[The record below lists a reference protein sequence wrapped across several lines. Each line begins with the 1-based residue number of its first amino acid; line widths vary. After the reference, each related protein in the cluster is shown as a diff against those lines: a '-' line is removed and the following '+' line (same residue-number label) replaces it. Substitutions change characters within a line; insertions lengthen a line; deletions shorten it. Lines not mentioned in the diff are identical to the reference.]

1 MALHRSS
8 KFNAAD
14 GLFETEKTVTPIKEK
29 EQKSAEKRQK
39 TEKKAEETE
48 IAKSIEKSAEL
59 TEEATASPVEIP
71 LKTRELAPDYMVSI
85 SASKKSGLIDESPNL
100 APAPTPVADVFKEA
114 KEQAKAE
121 AEKDEPLK
129 RAKKKLSATAIMPRK
144 VPKKASES
152 VINRTYT
159 IDQGTYDLMSALV
172 RFMRDSKVKDE
183 ETGYLINE
191 SAFIRRAI
199 RTEMD
204 RVFDSND
211 EDFSD
216 SVRQYLDKPLKSSPS
231 KITY

>member
-14 GLFETEKTVTPIKEK
+14 GLFETEKPAAPETEK
-29 EQKSAEKRQK
+29 
-39 TEKKAEETE
+39 EKKAE
-48 IAKSIEKSAEL
+48 KKAEL
-59 TEEATASPVEIP
+59 QESNKVEENINKLTEDATKVATEMP

-85 SASKKSGLIDESPNL
+85 SASKKSGLVDESPNL

-114 KEQAKAE
+114 MEPAKGE
-121 AEKDEPLK
+121 AEKAEPVK

>member
-14 GLFETEKTVTPIKEK
+14 GLFETEKPAAPETEK
-29 EQKSAEKRQK
+29 
-39 TEKKAEETE
+39 EKKAE
-48 IAKSIEKSAEL
+48 KKAEL
-59 TEEATASPVEIP
+59 QESNKVEENLNKLTEDTTKAATEMP

-85 SASKKSGLIDESPNL
+85 SASKKSGLVDESPNL
-100 APAPTPVADVFKEA
+100 APAPTPGADVFKEA
-114 KEQAKAE
+114 MEPAKGE
-121 AEKDEPLK
+121 AEKAEPLK

>member
-14 GLFETEKTVTPIKEK
+14 GLFETEKPAAPVKKK
-29 EQKSAEKRQK
+29 EQ
-39 TEKKAEETE
+39 TIEKKAEEPSVDEKPEEKEQLIQETTE
-48 IAKSIEKSAEL
+48 GSIEKVPEKEAVVPETAVLAPLQKTDEL
-59 TEEATASPVEIP
+59 NDDSLI
-71 LKTRELAPDYMVSI
+71 TREKPVS
-85 SASKKSGLIDESPNL
+85 S
-100 APAPTPVADVFKEA
+100 
-114 KEQAKAE
+114 
-121 AEKDEPLK
+121 EKNEK
-129 RAKKKLSATAIMPRK
+129 TGKKLSATAIMPRK

-191 SAFIRRAI
+191 SSFIRRAI

-211 EDFSD
+211 EAFSD
-216 SVRQYLDKPLKSSPS
+216 SVRKYLDKPLKSSPS
-231 KITY
+231 RITY

>member
-14 GLFETEKTVTPIKEK
+14 GLFETEKPAVEIKK
-29 EQKSAEKRQK
+29 ETQKV
-39 TEKKAEETE
+39 EKKAEAPAVE
-48 IAKSIEKSAEL
+48 EK
-59 TEEATASPVEIP
+59 TEEASELTQETTNESNETTPKNTGIMADNAS
-71 LKTRELAPDYMVSI
+71 S
-85 SASKKSGLIDESPNL
+85 SASKKFNELNDASLKSTDFQIQLSNNE
-100 APAPTPVADVFKEA
+100 AAEAPVAP
-114 KEQAKAE
+114 
-121 AEKDEPLK
+121 EKS
-129 RAKKKLSATAIMPRK
+129 RRKLSATAIMPRK
-144 VPKKASES
+144 APKKASES

-191 SAFIRRAI
+191 SSFIRRAI

-211 EDFSD
+211 EAFSD
-216 SVRQYLDKPLKSSPS
+216 SVRKYLDKPLKSSPAR
-231 KITY
+231 ITY

>member
-14 GLFETEKTVTPIKEK
+14 GLFETEKPAIEIKK
-29 EQKSAEKRQK
+29 ETQKV
-39 TEKKAEETE
+39 EKKAE
-48 IAKSIEKSAEL
+48 APAVEKK
-59 TEEATASPVEIP
+59 TEEASGLTQETTNESTETMPENKGVEADNA
-71 LKTRELAPDYMVSI
+71 LS
-85 SASKKSGLIDESPNL
+85 SASQKSDELKDVSPKS
-100 APAPTPVADVFKEA
+100 ADIQITPAKETVEAPVAP
-114 KEQAKAE
+114 
-121 AEKDEPLK
+121 EKS
-129 RAKKKLSATAIMPRK
+129 RRKLSATAIMPRK
-144 VPKKASES
+144 APKKASES

-191 SAFIRRAI
+191 SSFIRRAI

-211 EDFSD
+211 EAFSD
-216 SVRQYLDKPLKSSPS
+216 SVRKYLDKPLKSSPAR
-231 KITY
+231 ITY

>member
-14 GLFETEKTVTPIKEK
+14 GLFETEKPAAPETEK
-29 EQKSAEKRQK
+29 
-39 TEKKAEETE
+39 EKKAEKKAELQESNKVEENINKLTE
-48 IAKSIEKSAEL
+48 DTTKSA
-59 TEEATASPVEIP
+59 TEIP

-85 SASKKSGLIDESPNL
+85 SASKKSGLVDESPNL

-114 KEQAKAE
+114 MEPAKGE
-121 AEKDEPLK
+121 AEKAEPVK

>member
-14 GLFETEKTVTPIKEK
+14 GLFETEKPAAPETEKEK
-29 EQKSAEKRQK
+29 KD
-39 TEKKAEETE
+39 KKKGELQENNKVEENLN
-48 IAKSIEKSAEL
+48 KL
-59 TEEATASPVEIP
+59 TEDTTKAATEMPI
-71 LKTRELAPDYMVSI
+71 KTRELAPDYMVSI
-85 SASKKSGLIDESPNL
+85 SASKKSGLVDESPNL

-114 KEQAKAE
+114 MDPAKGE
-121 AEKDEPLK
+121 AEKAEPLK

-211 EDFSD
+211 EDFSE

>member
-14 GLFETEKTVTPIKEK
+14 GLFETEKPAAPVKKKEQAIEKKVEEPAVEEKPEEK
-29 EQKSAEKRQK
+29 EQLIQET
-39 TEKKAEETE
+39 TEE
-48 IAKSIEKSAEL
+48 SIEKVPENKAVVTKTTVIIPPQKTGEL
-59 TEEATASPVEIP
+59 NVDSMIEPE
-71 LKTRELAPDYMVSI
+71 
-85 SASKKSGLIDESPNL
+85 
-100 APAPTPVADVFKEA
+100 TPVSH
-114 KEQAKAE
+114 
-121 AEKDEPLK
+121 EKNG
-129 RAKKKLSATAIMPRK
+129 KKLSATAIMPRK

-191 SAFIRRAI
+191 SSFIRRAI

-211 EDFSD
+211 EAFSD
-216 SVRQYLDKPLKSSPS
+216 SVRKYLDKPLKSSPS
-231 KITY
+231 RITY

>member
-14 GLFETEKTVTPIKEK
+14 GLFETEKPAAPETEK
-29 EQKSAEKRQK
+29 
-39 TEKKAEETE
+39 EKKAE
-48 IAKSIEKSAEL
+48 KKAEL
-59 TEEATASPVEIP
+59 QESNKVEENLDKLTEGTTKAATEMP
-71 LKTRELAPDYMVSI
+71 LKTRELAPDYMASI
-85 SASKKSGLIDESPNL
+85 SASKKSGLIDESSNL
-100 APAPTPVADVFKEA
+100 APAPAPTPVADVFKEA
-114 KEQAKAE
+114 TEPAKGE
-121 AEKDEPLK
+121 AEKAEPLK

-211 EDFSD
+211 EDFSE

>member
-14 GLFETEKTVTPIKEK
+14 GLFETEKPAAPVKKKEQAIEKKVEEPAVEEKPEEK
-29 EQKSAEKRQK
+29 EQLIQET
-39 TEKKAEETE
+39 TEE
-48 IAKSIEKSAEL
+48 SIEKVPENDAVVTKTTVIIPPQKTGEL
-59 TEEATASPVEIP
+59 NVDSTIEPE
-71 LKTRELAPDYMVSI
+71 
-85 SASKKSGLIDESPNL
+85 
-100 APAPTPVADVFKEA
+100 TPVSH
-114 KEQAKAE
+114 
-121 AEKDEPLK
+121 EKNG
-129 RAKKKLSATAIMPRK
+129 KKLSATAIMPRK

-191 SAFIRRAI
+191 SSFIRRAI

-211 EDFSD
+211 EAFSD
-216 SVRQYLDKPLKSSPS
+216 SVRKYLDKPLKSSPS
-231 KITY
+231 RITY

>member
-14 GLFETEKTVTPIKEK
+14 GLFETEKPAVEIKK
-29 EQKSAEKRQK
+29 ETQKV
-39 TEKKAEETE
+39 EKKAEAPVVEKKYEEASWLTQETTNE
-48 IAKSIEKSAEL
+48 STETMPENKGIEADSSLSTVSQKSDELKDVSPKSADIQITPANE
-59 TEEATASPVEIP
+59 TVEA
-71 LKTRELAPDYMVSI
+71 
-85 SASKKSGLIDESPNL
+85 
-100 APAPTPVADVFKEA
+100 PVAP
-114 KEQAKAE
+114 
-121 AEKDEPLK
+121 EK
-129 RAKKKLSATAIMPRK
+129 RRRKLSATAIMPRK
-144 VPKKASES
+144 APKKASES

-191 SAFIRRAI
+191 SSFIRRAI

-211 EDFSD
+211 EAFSD
-216 SVRQYLDKPLKSSPS
+216 SVRKYLDKPLKSSPAR
-231 KITY
+231 ITY

>member
-14 GLFETEKTVTPIKEK
+14 GLFETEKPAVEIKK
-29 EQKSAEKRQK
+29 ETQKV
-39 TEKKAEETE
+39 EKKAEAPVVEKKNEEAAWLTQETTNGSTE
-48 IAKSIEKSAEL
+48 TMPESKGIEADSSLSTVSQKSADIQITPANETVEAPVAPEKS
-59 TEEATASPVEIP
+59 
-71 LKTRELAPDYMVSI
+71 R
-85 SASKKSGLIDESPNL
+85 
-100 APAPTPVADVFKEA
+100 
-114 KEQAKAE
+114 
-121 AEKDEPLK
+121 
-129 RAKKKLSATAIMPRK
+129 RKLSATAIMPRK
-144 VPKKASES
+144 APKKASES

-191 SAFIRRAI
+191 SSFIRRAI

-211 EDFSD
+211 EAFSD
-216 SVRQYLDKPLKSSPS
+216 SVRKYLDKPLKSSPAR
-231 KITY
+231 ITY

>member
-14 GLFETEKTVTPIKEK
+14 GLFETEKPAAPETEK
-29 EQKSAEKRQK
+29 
-39 TEKKAEETE
+39 EKKAE
-48 IAKSIEKSAEL
+48 KKAEL
-59 TEEATASPVEIP
+59 QESNKVEENLNKLTEDTTKAATEIP

-85 SASKKSGLIDESPNL
+85 SASKKSGLVDESPNL
-100 APAPTPVADVFKEA
+100 APTPVADVFKEA
-114 KEQAKAE
+114 MEPAKGE
-121 AEKDEPLK
+121 AEKAEPLK

-211 EDFSD
+211 EDFSE

>member
-14 GLFETEKTVTPIKEK
+14 GLFETEKPAVEIKK
-29 EQKSAEKRQK
+29 ETQKV
-39 TEKKAEETE
+39 EKKAEAPVVEKKNEETTWLTQE
-48 IAKSIEKSAEL
+48 TTNGSTETMPESKGIEADSSLSTVSQKSDELKDVSPKSADIKITPANETVEAPVAPEKS
-59 TEEATASPVEIP
+59 
-71 LKTRELAPDYMVSI
+71 R
-85 SASKKSGLIDESPNL
+85 
-100 APAPTPVADVFKEA
+100 
-114 KEQAKAE
+114 
-121 AEKDEPLK
+121 
-129 RAKKKLSATAIMPRK
+129 RKLSATAIMPRK
-144 VPKKASES
+144 APKKASES

-191 SAFIRRAI
+191 SSFIRRAI

-211 EDFSD
+211 EAFSD
-216 SVRQYLDKPLKSSPS
+216 SVRKYLDKPLKSSPAR
-231 KITY
+231 ITY

>member
-14 GLFETEKTVTPIKEK
+14 GLFETEKPAASETEK
-29 EQKSAEKRQK
+29 
-39 TEKKAEETE
+39 EKKAE
-48 IAKSIEKSAEL
+48 KKAEL
-59 TEEATASPVEIP
+59 HESNKVGDNLNKLTEDTTKATTEIP

-85 SASKKSGLIDESPNL
+85 SASKKSELVDESPNL
-100 APAPTPVADVFKEA
+100 APAPTPVADVLKEA
-114 KEQAKAE
+114 MEPAKGE
-121 AEKDEPLK
+121 AEKAEPLK

-211 EDFSD
+211 EDFSE

>member
-14 GLFETEKTVTPIKEK
+14 GLFETEKPVSELKKES
-29 EQKSAEKRQK
+29 QKV
-39 TEKKAEETE
+39 EKKVEEPTVE
-48 IAKSIEKSAEL
+48 KKSEEQNQL
-59 TEEATASPVEIP
+59 TQETTNESNETTPKNTGIMADNAS
-71 LKTRELAPDYMVSI
+71 S
-85 SASKKSGLIDESPNL
+85 SASKKFNELNDASLKSTDFQIPLSNNEATE
-100 APAPTPVADVFKEA
+100 APAAP
-114 KEQAKAE
+114 
-121 AEKDEPLK
+121 EKS
-129 RAKKKLSATAIMPRK
+129 RRKLSATAIMPRK
-144 VPKKASES
+144 TPKKASES

-191 SAFIRRAI
+191 SSFIRRAI

-211 EDFSD
+211 EAFSD
-216 SVRQYLDKPLKSSPS
+216 SVRKYLDKPLKSSPAR
-231 KITY
+231 ITY

>member
-14 GLFETEKTVTPIKEK
+14 GLFETEKPAAPEKEK
-29 EQKSAEKRQK
+29 
-39 TEKKAEETE
+39 EKKAE
-48 IAKSIEKSAEL
+48 KKAEL
-59 TEEATASPVEIP
+59 QESNKVEENINKLTEDATKTATEMP
-71 LKTRELAPDYMVSI
+71 LKTKELAPDYMVSI
-85 SASKKSGLIDESPNL
+85 SESKKGGLIDESPNL

-114 KEQAKAE
+114 MEPAKGE
-121 AEKDEPLK
+121 AEKAEPVK

>member
-14 GLFETEKTVTPIKEK
+14 GLFETEKPAAPETEK
-29 EQKSAEKRQK
+29 
-39 TEKKAEETE
+39 EKKAEKKVELQE
-48 IAKSIEKSAEL
+48 SNKVEENINKL
-59 TEEATASPVEIP
+59 TEDATKAATEMP
-71 LKTRELAPDYMVSI
+71 LKTKELAPDYMVSI

-114 KEQAKAE
+114 MEPAKGE
-121 AEKDEPLK
+121 AEKAEPVK
-129 RAKKKLSATAIMPRK
+129 RSKKKLSATAIMPRK

>member
-14 GLFETEKTVTPIKEK
+14 GLFETEKPAAPETEK
-29 EQKSAEKRQK
+29 
-39 TEKKAEETE
+39 EKKAE
-48 IAKSIEKSAEL
+48 KKAEL
-59 TEEATASPVEIP
+59 QESNKVEENLNKLTEDTTNAATEMP

-85 SASKKSGLIDESPNL
+85 SASKKSGLVDESPNL

-114 KEQAKAE
+114 MEPAKGE
-121 AEKDEPLK
+121 AEKAEPLK

>member
-14 GLFETEKTVTPIKEK
+14 GLFETEKPAVEIKK
-29 EQKSAEKRQK
+29 ETQKV
-39 TEKKAEETE
+39 EKKAEAPVVEKKYEEASRLTQETTNE
-48 IAKSIEKSAEL
+48 STETMPENKGIEADSSLSTVSQKSDELKDVSPKSADIQITPANETVEAPVAPEKS
-59 TEEATASPVEIP
+59 
-71 LKTRELAPDYMVSI
+71 R
-85 SASKKSGLIDESPNL
+85 
-100 APAPTPVADVFKEA
+100 
-114 KEQAKAE
+114 
-121 AEKDEPLK
+121 
-129 RAKKKLSATAIMPRK
+129 RKLSATAIMPRK
-144 VPKKASES
+144 APKKASES

-191 SAFIRRAI
+191 SSFIRRAI

-211 EDFSD
+211 EAFSD
-216 SVRQYLDKPLKSSPS
+216 SVRKYLDKPLKSSPAR
-231 KITY
+231 ITY

>member
-14 GLFETEKTVTPIKEK
+14 GLFETEKPAAPETEKEK
-29 EQKSAEKRQK
+29 K
-39 TEKKAEETE
+39 TEKKAELQESNKDE
-48 IAKSIEKSAEL
+48 ENLNKL
-59 TEEATASPVEIP
+59 TEDATKPATEMP

-85 SASKKSGLIDESPNL
+85 SASKKSGLVDESPNL

-114 KEQAKAE
+114 KEQAKTE

>member
-14 GLFETEKTVTPIKEK
+14 GLFETEKPVIEIKK
-29 EQKSAEKRQK
+29 ETQKG
-39 TEKKAEETE
+39 EKKAEAPAVEKKPEEASGLTQETTNE
-48 IAKSIEKSAEL
+48 STETMPENKGIEADNALSSASQKSDELKDVSPKSADIQITPANE
-59 TEEATASPVEIP
+59 TEEA
-71 LKTRELAPDYMVSI
+71 
-85 SASKKSGLIDESPNL
+85 
-100 APAPTPVADVFKEA
+100 PVAP
-114 KEQAKAE
+114 
-121 AEKDEPLK
+121 EKS
-129 RAKKKLSATAIMPRK
+129 RRKLSATAIMPRK
-144 VPKKASES
+144 APKKASES

-191 SAFIRRAI
+191 SSFIRRAI

-211 EDFSD
+211 EAFSD
-216 SVRQYLDKPLKSSPS
+216 SVRKYLDKPLKSSPAR
-231 KITY
+231 ITY

>member
-14 GLFETEKTVTPIKEK
+14 GLFETEKPAAPETEKEK
-29 EQKSAEKRQK
+29 KD
-39 TEKKAEETE
+39 EKKAELQESKKVE
-48 IAKSIEKSAEL
+48 ENLNKL
-59 TEEATASPVEIP
+59 TEDTTIAAAEMP

-85 SASKKSGLIDESPNL
+85 SASKKSELVDESPNL

-121 AEKDEPLK
+121 PLK
-129 RAKKKLSATAIMPRK
+129 RTKKKLSATAIMPRK

-211 EDFSD
+211 EDFSE

>member
-14 GLFETEKTVTPIKEK
+14 GLFETEKPIAPAFEK
-29 EQKSAEKRQK
+29 KQKAEKKPEQP
-39 TEKKAEETE
+39 KAEEKPEESSRLIEETTQIPPQEPFRSKDLSPDYIVKISSSQTDKLNEESSYAPVSPSE
-48 IAKSIEKSAEL
+48 IQA
-59 TEEATASPVEIP
+59 EEAEDLEPAEIQIP
-71 LKTRELAPDYMVSI
+71 R
-85 SASKKSGLIDESPNL
+85 
-100 APAPTPVADVFKEA
+100 
-114 KEQAKAE
+114 AE
-121 AEKDEPLK
+121 APQKSMP
-129 RAKKKLSATAIMPRK
+129 AKKPQKKLSATAIMPRK

-152 VINRTYT
+152 VINKTYT
-159 IDQGTYDLMSALV
+159 IDQGTYDLMNALV
-172 RFMRDSKVKDE
+172 RFLRDSKVKDE

-211 EDFSD
+211 EEFSD
-216 SVRQYLDKPLKSSPS
+216 SVRQYLAKPLKSSPA

>member
-14 GLFETEKTVTPIKEK
+14 GLFETEKPAAPETEK
-29 EQKSAEKRQK
+29 
-39 TEKKAEETE
+39 EKKAE
-48 IAKSIEKSAEL
+48 KKAEL
-59 TEEATASPVEIP
+59 QESNKVGESLDKLTEDTTKAAAEIP

-85 SASKKSGLIDESPNL
+85 SASKKSGLVDESPNL

-114 KEQAKAE
+114 KEQAKGE
-121 AEKDEPLK
+121 AEKAEPLK

-211 EDFSD
+211 EDFSE

>member
-14 GLFETEKTVTPIKEK
+14 GLFETEKPAAPETEK
-29 EQKSAEKRQK
+29 
-39 TEKKAEETE
+39 EKKAE
-48 IAKSIEKSAEL
+48 KKAEL
-59 TEEATASPVEIP
+59 QESNKVEENLNKLTEDTTKAATEMP
-71 LKTRELAPDYMVSI
+71 LKTRGLAPDYMVSI
-85 SASKKSGLIDESPNL
+85 SASKKSGLVDESPNL

-114 KEQAKAE
+114 MEPAKGE
-121 AEKDEPLK
+121 AEKAEPLK

>member
-14 GLFETEKTVTPIKEK
+14 GLFETEKPAVEIKK
-29 EQKSAEKRQK
+29 ETKKV
-39 TEKKAEETE
+39 EKKAEAPVVEKKYEEASRLTQETTNE
-48 IAKSIEKSAEL
+48 STETMPENKGIEADSSLSTVSQKSDELKDVSPKSADIQITPANETVEAPVAPEKS
-59 TEEATASPVEIP
+59 
-71 LKTRELAPDYMVSI
+71 R
-85 SASKKSGLIDESPNL
+85 
-100 APAPTPVADVFKEA
+100 
-114 KEQAKAE
+114 
-121 AEKDEPLK
+121 
-129 RAKKKLSATAIMPRK
+129 RKLSATAIMPRK
-144 VPKKASES
+144 APKKASES

-191 SAFIRRAI
+191 SSFIRRAI

-211 EDFSD
+211 EAFSD
-216 SVRQYLDKPLKSSPS
+216 SVRKYLDKPLKSSPAR
-231 KITY
+231 ITY

>member
-14 GLFETEKTVTPIKEK
+14 GLFETEKPAVEIKK
-29 EQKSAEKRQK
+29 ETQKV
-39 TEKKAEETE
+39 EKKAEAPVVEKKNEEAAWLTQETTNGSTE
-48 IAKSIEKSAEL
+48 TMPESKGIEADSSLSTVSQKSDELKDVSPKSADIQITPANETVEAPVAPEKS
-59 TEEATASPVEIP
+59 
-71 LKTRELAPDYMVSI
+71 R
-85 SASKKSGLIDESPNL
+85 
-100 APAPTPVADVFKEA
+100 
-114 KEQAKAE
+114 
-121 AEKDEPLK
+121 
-129 RAKKKLSATAIMPRK
+129 RKLSATAIMPRK
-144 VPKKASES
+144 APKKASES

-191 SAFIRRAI
+191 SSFIRRAI

-211 EDFSD
+211 EAFSD
-216 SVRQYLDKPLKSSPS
+216 SVRKYLDKPLKSSPAR
-231 KITY
+231 ITY

>member
-1 MALHRSS
+1 
-8 KFNAAD
+8 
-14 GLFETEKTVTPIKEK
+14 
-29 EQKSAEKRQK
+29 
-39 TEKKAEETE
+39 
-48 IAKSIEKSAEL
+48 
-59 TEEATASPVEIP
+59 
-71 LKTRELAPDYMVSI
+71 
-85 SASKKSGLIDESPNL
+85 
-100 APAPTPVADVFKEA
+100 
-114 KEQAKAE
+114 
-121 AEKDEPLK
+121 
-129 RAKKKLSATAIMPRK
+129 MPRK

>member
-14 GLFETEKTVTPIKEK
+14 GLFETEKPAAELKKETQKVEKKIEKPVAEEKPQESSQLTQETTIESSEAMPENMDVVTENTQSTLS
-29 EQKSAEKRQK
+29 QKSDELNDVSSRSMDTQTTSDNEAVE
-39 TEKKAEETE
+39 AP
-48 IAKSIEKSAEL
+48 AAPEKS
-59 TEEATASPVEIP
+59 
-71 LKTRELAPDYMVSI
+71 R
-85 SASKKSGLIDESPNL
+85 
-100 APAPTPVADVFKEA
+100 
-114 KEQAKAE
+114 
-121 AEKDEPLK
+121 
-129 RAKKKLSATAIMPRK
+129 RKLSATAIMPRK
-144 VPKKASES
+144 APKKASES

-191 SAFIRRAI
+191 SSFIRRAI

-211 EDFSD
+211 EAFSD
-216 SVRQYLDKPLKSSPS
+216 SVRKYLDKPLKSSPAR
-231 KITY
+231 ITY

>member
-14 GLFETEKTVTPIKEK
+14 GLFETEKPAIEIKK
-29 EQKSAEKRQK
+29 ETQKV
-39 TEKKAEETE
+39 EKKAE
-48 IAKSIEKSAEL
+48 APAGEKK
-59 TEEATASPVEIP
+59 TEEASGLTQETTNESTETMPENKGVEADNA
-71 LKTRELAPDYMVSI
+71 LS
-85 SASKKSGLIDESPNL
+85 SASQKSDELKDVSPKS
-100 APAPTPVADVFKEA
+100 ADIQITPAKETVEAPVAP
-114 KEQAKAE
+114 
-121 AEKDEPLK
+121 EKS
-129 RAKKKLSATAIMPRK
+129 RRKLSATAIMPRK
-144 VPKKASES
+144 APKKASES

-191 SAFIRRAI
+191 SSFIRRAI

-211 EDFSD
+211 EAFSD
-216 SVRQYLDKPLKSSPS
+216 SVRKYLDKPLKSSPAR
-231 KITY
+231 ITY

>member
-14 GLFETEKTVTPIKEK
+14 GLFETEKPAVEIKK
-29 EQKSAEKRQK
+29 ETQKV
-39 TEKKAEETE
+39 EKKAEAPIVEKKYEEASRLTQETTNE
-48 IAKSIEKSAEL
+48 STETMPENKGIEADSSLSTVSQKSDELKDVSPKSADIQITPANETVEAPVAPEKS
-59 TEEATASPVEIP
+59 
-71 LKTRELAPDYMVSI
+71 R
-85 SASKKSGLIDESPNL
+85 
-100 APAPTPVADVFKEA
+100 
-114 KEQAKAE
+114 
-121 AEKDEPLK
+121 
-129 RAKKKLSATAIMPRK
+129 RKLSATAIMPRK
-144 VPKKASES
+144 APKKASES

-191 SAFIRRAI
+191 SSFIRRAI

-211 EDFSD
+211 EAFSD
-216 SVRQYLDKPLKSSPS
+216 SVRKYLDKPLKSSPAR
-231 KITY
+231 ITY

>member
-14 GLFETEKTVTPIKEK
+14 GLFETEKPAVEIKK
-29 EQKSAEKRQK
+29 ETQKV
-39 TEKKAEETE
+39 EKKAE
-48 IAKSIEKSAEL
+48 APVVEKKY
-59 TEEATASPVEIP
+59 EEATWLTQETTNKSTETMPESKGIEADSSLSTVSQKSDKLKDVSPKSANIQITPANETVE
-71 LKTRELAPDYMVSI
+71 A
-85 SASKKSGLIDESPNL
+85 
-100 APAPTPVADVFKEA
+100 PVAP
-114 KEQAKAE
+114 
-121 AEKDEPLK
+121 EKS
-129 RAKKKLSATAIMPRK
+129 RRKLSATAIMPRK
-144 VPKKASES
+144 APKKASES

-191 SAFIRRAI
+191 SSFIRRAI

-211 EDFSD
+211 EAFSD
-216 SVRQYLDKPLKSSPS
+216 SVRKYLDKPLKSSPAR
-231 KITY
+231 ITY

>member
-14 GLFETEKTVTPIKEK
+14 GLFETEKPAAPETEK
-29 EQKSAEKRQK
+29 
-39 TEKKAEETE
+39 EKKAE
-48 IAKSIEKSAEL
+48 KKAEL
-59 TEEATASPVEIP
+59 QESNKVEENLNKLTEDATKTATEIP

-85 SASKKSGLIDESPNL
+85 SASKKSGLVDESPNL

-114 KEQAKAE
+114 KEQVKGE
-121 AEKDEPLK
+121 AEKAEPLK

-211 EDFSD
+211 EDFSE

>member
-14 GLFETEKTVTPIKEK
+14 GLFETEKPAVEIKK
-29 EQKSAEKRQK
+29 ETQKV
-39 TEKKAEETE
+39 EKKAEAPVVEKKYEEASWLTQETTNE
-48 IAKSIEKSAEL
+48 STETMPENKGIEADSSLSTVSQKSDELKDVSPKSADIQITPANETVEAPVAPEKS
-59 TEEATASPVEIP
+59 
-71 LKTRELAPDYMVSI
+71 R
-85 SASKKSGLIDESPNL
+85 
-100 APAPTPVADVFKEA
+100 
-114 KEQAKAE
+114 
-121 AEKDEPLK
+121 
-129 RAKKKLSATAIMPRK
+129 RKLSATAIMPRK
-144 VPKKASES
+144 APKKASES

-191 SAFIRRAI
+191 SSFIRRAI

-211 EDFSD
+211 EAFSD
-216 SVRQYLDKPLKSSPS
+216 SVRKYLDKPLKSSPAR
-231 KITY
+231 ITY

>member
-14 GLFETEKTVTPIKEK
+14 GLFETEKPVIEIKK
-29 EQKSAEKRQK
+29 ETQKV
-39 TEKKAEETE
+39 EKKAEAPAVEKKPEEASGLTQETTSE
-48 IAKSIEKSAEL
+48 STEPMPENKGIEADNALSSASQKSDELKDASPKSADIQITPANETVEAPVAPEKS
-59 TEEATASPVEIP
+59 
-71 LKTRELAPDYMVSI
+71 R
-85 SASKKSGLIDESPNL
+85 
-100 APAPTPVADVFKEA
+100 
-114 KEQAKAE
+114 
-121 AEKDEPLK
+121 
-129 RAKKKLSATAIMPRK
+129 RKLSATAIMPRK
-144 VPKKASES
+144 APKKASES

-191 SAFIRRAI
+191 SSFIRRAI

-211 EDFSD
+211 EAFSD
-216 SVRQYLDKPLKSSPS
+216 SVRKYLDKPLKSSPAR
-231 KITY
+231 ITY